1 MIPWK
6 DENPWTIKSIYDLQY
21 FNCPS
26 CVFKDKSKQEFINHA
41 YEIHPEVIDD
51 LRNIK
56 DGSIDDIYCPW
67 NTGDIKIETPFPVK
81 CEIKNEI
88 SNYEANDD
96 TFEEFYVEQNIESDI
111 DDLSNNTENKHSNDN
126 EKTISEKRKKE
137 NIRLILN
144 KAHQQYVCEKCG
156 KTFDQTV
163 NPKFNLSRHI
173 KRGCYEEK
181 QNNYD
186 CDICSK
192 KFKTL
197 KILDEHVSEVHY
209 VQNGNKNFKCL
220 SCCKVFSQ
228 ASIVKRHI
236 KKVHEGIKDYKCDI
250 CNKVFGYNKDLKR
263 HKESVHEGK
272 DLSVKCGLC
281 NKIYSSRESLLQHLR
296 IDHEGKRSVCE
307 ICGKSFR
314 DD

>member
-1 MIPWK
+1 MIRGK

-26 CVFKDKSKQEFINHA
+26 CVFKDNSKQEFINHA
-41 YEIHPEVIDD
+41 FTIHPEIVEY

-56 DGSIDDIYCPW
+56 DGSLNDIYFPW
-67 NTGDIKIETPFPVK
+67 NIGNMKIETPFPVK
-81 CEIKNEI
+81 CEIEYEI
-88 SNYEANDD
+88 LNDETNDD
-96 TFEEFYVEQNIESDI
+96 ILEEFYVEQNIESDI
-111 DDLSNNTENKHSNDN
+111 NDSSNDSENEHSNDN
-126 EKTISEKRKKE
+126 EKRKKD
-137 NIRLILN
+137 NRLILN
-144 KAHQQYVCEKCG
+144 EAQQHVCEKCG
-156 KTFDQTV
+156 KNFDQTV

-173 KRGCYEEK
+173 KRECCEEK
-181 QNNYD
+181 QINYD

-197 KILDEHVSEVHY
+197 EILNEHVSELHF

-220 SCCKVFSQ
+220 SCSKVFSQ

-281 NKIYSSRESLLQHLR
+281 NKIYSSREGLLQHLR